1 MGAPLVSSFKRVI
14 RVTPTLST
22 DAYAIGDVLF
32 TATEIPGA
40 VGSKGGCSKLVGMYV
55 LDTAEQST
63 DMRFVFS
70 EGNTALGTINA
81 TANISGGDIV
91 ANNVLGFA
99 KLDDDQAA
107 TASSLDNAQIHQ
119 VLPGSGVAEDS
130 NSTMLLQAASGSTSV
145 YIQGIVADGTPTYAA
160 DSLTL
165 IFHIEY

>member
-1 MGAPLVSSFKRVI
+1 MGNASSDFSVI

-22 DAYAIGDVLF
+22 DQYAIGDVLF
-32 TATEIPGA
+32 TATEIPNA
-40 VGSKGGCSKLVGMYV
+40 VIGNGGCSKLVGMYV

-81 TANISGGDIV
+81 TANISDGDIV

-99 KLDDDQAA
+99 YLDDDQAA
-107 TASSLDNAQIHQ
+107 TASNLDNCQIHQ
-119 VLPGSGVAEDS
+119 VLPASGREEDS
-130 NSTMLLQAASGSTSV
+130 TPSMLLQAAAGSTSV
-145 YIQGIVADGTPTYAA
+145 YVQGIVADGTPTYAA

>member
-1 MGAPLVSSFKRVI
+1 MGNTVSNFEVI
-14 RVTPTLST
+14 RVTPTLDT
-22 DAYAIGDVLF
+22 NAYAIGDVLF
-32 TATEIPGA
+32 TATAIPNA
-40 VGSKGGCSKLVGMYV
+40 VIGNGCCSKLVGMYV
-55 LDTAEQST
+55 LDTAEYSA

-119 VLPGSGVAEDS
+119 VLPASGVAEDS
-130 NSTMLLQAASGSTSV
+130 NSTMLLQAAAGSTSV
-145 YIQGIVADGTPTYAA
+145 YIQGLIADGTPTYAA

-165 IFHIEY
+165 IFHIQKK